1 MNVILISIERNIL
14 PNTMGNT
21 CLTCS
26 ELRFHL
32 SVDHAYLGSNV
43 RALVL
48 LTFIGYVNKQQYLKI
63 YSLKFHAIL
72 AEILFILQLSQ

>member
-1 MNVILISIERNIL
+1 MLISIERNIL
-14 PNTMGNT
+14 PNAMGNT
-21 CLTCS
+21 CGD
-26 ELRFHL
+26 LRFHL

-48 LTFIGYVNKQQYLKI
+48 LTFIGYVSKQQYLKI